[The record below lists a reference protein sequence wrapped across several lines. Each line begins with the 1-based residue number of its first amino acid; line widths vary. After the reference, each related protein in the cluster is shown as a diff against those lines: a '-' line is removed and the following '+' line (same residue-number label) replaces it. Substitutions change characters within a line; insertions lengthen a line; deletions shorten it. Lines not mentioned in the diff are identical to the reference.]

1 MPILKWTTNV
11 TGLVGVLPRLI
22 YLQTNDTLAEVQAT
36 GYLNDAVELG
46 LSVSEND
53 AVLVTT
59 KTSPTAT
66 PTAVSLMRIVKSG
79 ANTSLTSL
87 AGAGSMSLPTI
98 ANRIAVF
105 TDTTGGLGDDA
116 ATAINAGNIQ
126 AGLSG
131 TAGTLA
137 SFPATASRGSL
148 ILAGVANTGNTNVTI
163 SNAAH
168 AQATVYSI
176 PDVGAATGQFN
187 VVTGALVNG
196 NLMSASGTAGRLADS
211 GIASS
216 NVQLRTQIK
225 AAQSA
230 NIGGAGAGPLNI
242 AVTGVT
248 ISSVAVATVV
258 SSSNAVQ
265 VQTVVPSADNLAVT
279 LSGDPGAS
287 CIVSYIVYLAPQ

>member
-22 YLQTNDTLAEVQAT
+22 YLQTNDTLAEIQAT

-187 VVTGALVNG
+187 VVTGALVSG

-248 ISSVAVATVV
+248 VSSVAVATVV

>member
-22 YLQTNDTLAEVQAT
+22 YLQTSDTLAQIQAT

-53 AVLVTT
+53 AVLVTS

-66 PTAVSLMRIVKSG
+66 PTAVSLMRVIRSG
-79 ANTSLTSL
+79 ADTSLTSL
-87 AGAGSMSLPTI
+87 AGAGSMSLPTV

-116 ATAINAGNIQ
+116 ATAINAGNLQ

-131 TAGTLA
+131 TAGTVA
-137 SFPATASRGSL
+137 SYPATAARGAL

-216 NVQLRTQIK
+216 NVQLKTEVK

-248 ISSVAVATVV
+248 ASSVAVATVV

-287 CIVSYIVYLAPQ
+287 CIVSYIVYLAAQ